1 MGVRG
6 SAAVRLA
13 GRLTSRA
20 VASERPPCHATLK
33 AMPTRQYRFTYS
45 GTITVE
51 DADVVEAVLHTSG
64 PVDIQGT
71 ARPTDEQSLNADL
84 VGIEM
89 IRSALPDHLRVL
101 VDRLFLLGLGEFS
114 RRFHEL
120 LPEAS
125 IDYEGTTVEAL
136 PA

>member
-1 MGVRG
+1 
-6 SAAVRLA
+6 
-13 GRLTSRA
+13 
-20 VASERPPCHATLK
+20 
-33 AMPTRQYRFTYS
+33 MPTRQYRFTYS